1 VLLKDILNVVLL
13 NEALVTTGERVGI
26 LRQTVGV
33 SREAREMSFG
43 KVRRWIGE
51 SIVGGESDLIYVPN
65 VF

>member
-1 VLLKDILNVVLL
+1 VLLKDILNVVVL
-13 NEALVTTGERVGI
+13 NEALVIGERIGI